1 MNEEKER
8 RQKKVGERKE
18 GVERGKKEGGEERT
32 MWIEGWDQKEYNK
45 QRRIIGLSKTKYI
58 ESEKDT
64 MQSIMV
70 YN

>member
-1 MNEEKER
+1 
-8 RQKKVGERKE
+8 
-18 GVERGKKEGGEERT
+18 

-58 ESEKDT
+58 ESEKNT
-64 MQSIMV
+64 TQSIMV